1 MREQKRSSK
10 RQTRMTSQ
18 LPEISNREQ
27 QPRTTPLELRVLVA
41 NVRSI

>member
-10 RQTRMTSQ
+10 RQTHKQSQ
-18 LPEISNREQ
+18 LPEITETVQ

-41 NVRSI
+41 NVRGI